1 MSLSEKSSDRRF
13 PVQLFTPSENTLLAA
28 IAVCFLVLHVLAF
41 MVMAPAPQ
49 SDAAARSMPASLSA
63 GD

>member
-1 MSLSEKSSDRRF
+1 MALSEKSSDRQF
-13 PVQLFTPSENTLLAA
+13 SVHLSAPSENTLLAA

-41 MVMAPAPQ
+41 MVLASAHQ
-49 SDAAARSMPASLSA
+49 SDAAVPPMPVPLSR

>member
-1 MSLSEKSSDRRF
+1 MSLSEKSSDRPF
-13 PVQLFTPSENTLLAA
+13 PVQFSTPSENTLMAA

-41 MVMAPAPQ
+41 IIMAPAPQ
-49 SDAAARSMPASLSA
+49 SDAAAPSVPASLSG